1 MDDYKLMISAA
12 AESDIE
18 GIADY
23 IAVNLR
29 EPGIALKQVG
39 RIKDAIVFL
48 REMPE
53 RHHVV
58 TDKYLSSKGI
68 RMLTVDNY
76 IIFYVVNKEAGT
88 VSIVRVLYA
97 KREWQTLL

>member
-39 RIKDAIVFL
+39 RIKDAIVSL

-53 RHHVV
+53 RHYVV

-68 RMLTVDNY
+68 RMLTV
-76 IIFYVVNKEAGT
+76 G
-88 VSIVRVLYA
+88 
-97 KREWQTLL
+97 